1 MERNAMMYCDDE
13 LSLLL
18 DFLKSASDAALVA
31 MSELRTRPANRSV
44 LRRPPKPRRRIASP
58 T

>member
-1 MERNAMMYCDDE
+1 MMYCDDE